1 MPGHKIY
8 TVDTDLIVIDSSL
21 RLCSSAVSYLLTLAL
36 YQVNR
41 NTANMVCFLMLND
54 LNGHINTI
62 MLLFDFGT
70 KHKRLTWLSCDK
82 LYCHKTDV
90 WT

>member
-21 RLCSSAVSYLLTLAL
+21 RLCSSAVSYLLTLAW

-41 NTANMVCFLMLND
+41 NTANVVWFLMLND
-54 LNGHINTI
+54 LNGHINHVI
-62 MLLFDFGT
+62 I
-70 KHKRLTWLSCDK
+70 
-82 LYCHKTDV
+82 
-90 WT
+90 